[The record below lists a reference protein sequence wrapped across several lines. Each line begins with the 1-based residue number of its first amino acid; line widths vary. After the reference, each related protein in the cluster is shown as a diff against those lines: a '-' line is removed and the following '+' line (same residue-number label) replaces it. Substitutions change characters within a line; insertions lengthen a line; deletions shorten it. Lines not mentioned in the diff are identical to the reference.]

1 VSEPGLT
8 LDGVSAA
15 YGGTPVLRGIE
26 LTVARGELLVVLGP
40 SGAGKSTVL
49 RVVAGLEPVTAGRV
63 HIAGRDV
70 TTERPGRRNVSMVFQ
85 SYALFPHLSVA
96 DNIAFGLEVR
106 DTPRSVARE
115 RARAAA
121 ESVGCAALLG
131 RRPGQ
136 LSGGERQRVA
146 LARALVREPDVFL
159 LDEPLSNL
167 DLALRTEM
175 RTELRALHDRLGATM
190 VHVTHDQT
198 EALVLADRIAVLRD
212 GRIEQVGTPDEIWRT
227 PASVFVAR
235 FVGSPAMNLLPA
247 LGSFAPSGSP
257 PPGLSGR
264 AAELT
269 IGFRPEAVALGGSR
283 GAAAMVDPLDAD
295 GGGSGGAAAV
305 VDPVEVDGGGS
316 GGAAAVVDPVEV
328 DGGGSGGAAAVVDR
342 VEVVGEDAYAYLTL
356 AGGQPIVARVPAGRR
371 PDRGARVRVNVR
383 WADVHLFHAGSGH
396 RYTPS

>member
-1 VSEPGLT
+1 MSDPGLA
-8 LDGVSAA
+8 LAGVSAA
-15 YGGTPVLRGIE
+15 YRGATVLHE
-26 LTVARGELLVVLGP
+26 VDLDVARGELLVVLGP

-63 HIAGRDV
+63 RIAGRDV
-70 TTERPGRRNVSMVFQ
+70 TAERPGRRNVSMVFQ

-96 DNIAFGLEVR
+96 ENIAFGLEVR
-106 DTPRSVARE
+106 DTPRAVARE

-121 ESVGCAALLG
+121 ETVGCAALLD

-167 DLALRTEM
+167 DLALRVQM
-175 RTELRALHDRLGATM
+175 RAELRALHDRLGATM

-227 PASVFVAR
+227 PASTFVAR

-247 LGSFAPSGSP
+247 HGPLRPTGTA
-257 PPGLSGR
+257 PPGATVTESGR
-264 AAELT
+264 LE
-269 IGFRPEAVALGGSR
+269 IGFRPEAVTLAATD
-283 GAAAMVDPLDAD
+283 GAAAT
-295 GGGSGGAAAV
+295 
-305 VDPVEVDGGGS
+305 
-316 GGAAAVVDPVEV
+316 
-328 DGGGSGGAAAVVDR
+328 VDR

-356 AGGQPIVARVPAGRR
+356 DGGHPVVARVPAARR
-371 PDRGARVRVNVR
+371 PDRGAAVRVGVR
-383 WADVHLFHAGSGH
+383 WADVHVFHAGSGR
-396 RYTPS
+396 RYAP

>member
-1 VSEPGLT
+1 MSDTGLT

-15 YGGTPVLRGIE
+15 YGRTPVLRGLD

-70 TTERPGRRNVSMVFQ
+70 TTARPGLRNVSMVFQ

-106 DTPRSVARE
+106 DTPRAVARQ

-121 ESVGCAALLG
+121 ETVGCATLLD

-198 EALVLADRIAVLRD
+198 EALLLADRIAVLRD
-212 GRIEQVGTPDEIWRT
+212 GMLEQVGPPDEIWHR
-227 PASVFVAR
+227 PASAFVAG
-235 FVGSPAMNLLPA
+235 FIGSPAMNLLPA
-247 LGSFAPSGSP
+247 SGPFAPSGSAP
-257 PPGLSGR
+257 AGLAG
-264 AAELT
+264 AGELQ
-269 IGFRPEAVALGGSR
+269 IGFRPGAVALR
-283 GAAAMVDPLDAD
+283 GADDEA
-295 GGGSGGAAAV
+295 
-305 VDPVEVDGGGS
+305 
-316 GGAAAVVDPVEV
+316 
-328 DGGGSGGAAAVVDR
+328 GGAAAVVDR
-342 VEVVGEDAYAYLTL
+342 VEVVGEDAYAYLSL
-356 AGGQPIVARVPAGRR
+356 AGGPPVVARVPADRR
-371 PDRGARVRVNVR
+371 PARGAAVRVDVR
-383 WADVHLFHAGSGH
+383 WSDVHVFHAGSGL
-396 RYTPS
+396 RWTSS

>member
-1 VSEPGLT
+1 VSDPGLV
-8 LDGVSAA
+8 LEGVSAA
-15 YGGTPVLRGIE
+15 YGRTPVLRGIN
-26 LTVARGELLVVLGP
+26 LTVAPGELLVVLGP

-70 TTERPGRRNVSMVFQ
+70 TTDRPGRRNVSMVFQ

-106 DTPRSVARE
+106 DTPRAVARQ

-121 ESVGCAALLG
+121 ESVGCAALLE

-212 GRIEQVGTPDEIWRT
+212 GRIEQIDTPDAIWHR
-227 PASVFVAR
+227 PASAFVAR

-247 LGSFAPSGSP
+247 SGPFTPSGSAP
-257 PPGLSGR
+257 AGLA
-264 AAELT
+264 AAEELQ
-269 IGFRPEAVALGGSR
+269 IGFRPGAVTLHSPDEDRGS
-283 GAAAMVDPLDAD
+283 
-295 GGGSGGAAAV
+295 
-305 VDPVEVDGGGS
+305 
-316 GGAAAVVDPVEV
+316 
-328 DGGGSGGAAAVVDR
+328 AAVVDR

-356 AGGQPIVARVPAGRR
+356 AGGPPVVARVPADRR
-371 PDRGARVRVNVR
+371 PARGAAVRAEVR
-383 WADVHLFHAGSGH
+383 WAEVHVFHADSGL
-396 RYTPS
+396 RYSPS

>member
-1 VSEPGLT
+1 MSDPGLA
-8 LDGVSAA
+8 LAGVSAA
-15 YGGTPVLRGIE
+15 YRGSTVLHE
-26 LTVARGELLVVLGP
+26 VDLTAARGELLVVLGP

-49 RVVAGLEPVTAGRV
+49 RVVAGLEPVTAGRIR
-63 HIAGRDV
+63 IAGRDV
-70 TTERPGRRNVSMVFQ
+70 TAERPGRRNVSMVFQ

-96 DNIAFGLEVR
+96 ENIAFGLEVR
-106 DTPRSVARE
+106 DTPRAVARE

-121 ESVGCAALLG
+121 ETVGCATLLD

-167 DLALRTEM
+167 DQALRVQM
-175 RTELRALHDRLGATM
+175 RAELRALHDRLGATM

-227 PASVFVAR
+227 PATTFVAR

-247 LGSFAPSGSP
+247 GGPLTPGGTAPVD
-257 PPGLSGR
+257 R
-264 AAELT
+264 AGAGELE
-269 IGFRPEAVALGGSR
+269 IGFRPEAVVLDAPD
-283 GAAAMVDPLDAD
+283 GAAAT
-295 GGGSGGAAAV
+295 
-305 VDPVEVDGGGS
+305 
-316 GGAAAVVDPVEV
+316 
-328 DGGGSGGAAAVVDR
+328 VDR

-356 AGGQPIVARVPAGRR
+356 AGGHPVVARVPAARR
-371 PDRGARVRVNVR
+371 PGRGAPVRVGVR
-383 WADVHLFHAGSGH
+383 WADVHVFHAGSGR
-396 RYTPS
+396 RYAP

>member
-1 VSEPGLT
+1 MSGAGLI

-15 YGGTPVLRGIE
+15 YRGTTVLHE
-26 LTVARGELLVVLGP
+26 VDLTVGRGELLVVLGP

-70 TTERPGRRNVSMVFQ
+70 TDRRPGLRNVSMVFQ
-85 SYALFPHLSVA
+85 SYALFPHLTVA
-96 DNIAFGLEVR
+96 ENIAFGLEVR
-106 DTPRSVARE
+106 DVRRAVARE
-115 RARAAA
+115 RARTAA
-121 ESVGCAALLG
+121 ESVGCAALLD

-167 DLALRTEM
+167 DLALRVEM
-175 RTELRALHDRLGATM
+175 RAELRALHDRLDATM

-212 GRIEQVGTPDEIWRT
+212 GRVEQVGTPDEIWRT
-227 PASVFVAR
+227 PATRFVAR

-247 LGSFAPSGSP
+247 DGPVRPTGDG
-257 PPGLSGR
+257 PPGALATDSGR
-264 AAELT
+264 WE
-269 IGFRPEAVALGGSR
+269 IGFRPEAVTLDAAE
-283 GAAAMVDPLDAD
+283 GAAAT
-295 GGGSGGAAAV
+295 
-305 VDPVEVDGGGS
+305 
-316 GGAAAVVDPVEV
+316 
-328 DGGGSGGAAAVVDR
+328 VDR

-356 AGGQPIVARVPAGRR
+356 AGGHPVVARVPAARR
-371 PDRGARVRVNVR
+371 PDRATAVRVTVR
-383 WADVHLFHAGSGH
+383 WADTHVFHADSGL
-396 RYTPS
+396 RYDP

>member
-1 VSEPGLT
+1 MSDSGLT
-8 LDGVSAA
+8 LGGVSAA
-15 YGGTPVLRGIE
+15 YGRTPVLRGID

-49 RVVAGLEPVTAGRV
+49 RVVAGLQPVTAGRV

-70 TTERPGRRNVSMVFQ
+70 TAERPGRRNVSMVFQ

-106 DTPRSVARE
+106 DIPRAVAGQ

-121 ESVGCAALLG
+121 EAVGCAALLD

-167 DLALRTEM
+167 DLALRTGM

-212 GRIEQVGTPDEIWRT
+212 GRIEQVGTPDEIWHR
-227 PASVFVAR
+227 PASAFVAG

-247 LGSFAPSGSP
+247 SGLFVP
-257 PPGLSGR
+257 SGR
-264 AAELT
+264 APAGLAGAGQLR
-269 IGFRPEAVALGGSR
+269 IGFRPGAVKLR
-283 GAAAMVDPLDAD
+283 GADDEA
-295 GGGSGGAAAV
+295 GGT
-305 VDPVEVDGGGS
+305 
-316 GGAAAVVDPVEV
+316 
-328 DGGGSGGAAAVVDR
+328 AAVVDR
-342 VEVVGEDAYAYLTL
+342 VEVVGEDAYAYLRM
-356 AGGQPIVARVPAGRR
+356 AGGSAVVARVPADRR
-371 PDRGARVRVNVR
+371 PARGAAVRADVR
-383 WADVHLFHAGSGH
+383 WEDVHLFHADSGL
-396 RYTPS
+396 RYATS